1 MAVVNYQT
9 QCRHRHRR
17 IKYFESS
24 NVIYCCH
31 KKAVIQVGVA
41 WPLYVKI
48 STAADIVDRLVVDHE
63 RAVAVLE
70 SCVRAQ
76 GGVVGLHHGCGYLG
90 SWVDAEL
97 QLRLLPVVDRE
108 ALHQE

>member
-1 MAVVNYQT
+1 MSYV
-9 QCRHRHRR
+9 
-17 IKYFESS
+17 S
-24 NVIYCCH
+24 NIVLQP
-31 KKAVIQVGVA
+31 IQVGVA

-48 STAADIVDRLVVDHE
+48 SSADIVDRLIVDHE

-76 GGVVGLHHGCGYLG
+76 GGVVGLHHGGGHLR

-97 QLRLLPVVDRE
+97 QLRLLPVVDR
-108 ALHQE
+108 